1 MIDAP
6 NPADQC
12 SDCARRAAEA
22 NARPELRS
30 RRRAGPSAVPRAA
43 GAAEWPQTI
52 PRSVCCT
59 PTPPRERPHTTPPVC
74 SAFWAAEL
82 SGEAPLLRFRTF
94 PHEETAAVPSAHPTR
109 ALRAVSSWGTVRL
122 RQNRGP
128 RSALKRAPNRSVW
141 PSLRSFPTFAHR
153 ETAAAPSAHPTRALR
168 AVSRWAT
175 AGFGWNCGWND
186 GAVLQAGMYAH

>member
-1 MIDAP
+1 MEGAAVAAALGASSSPKARSRPPSKRQGEGEKCRGVRRSTDAR
-6 NPADQC
+6 NPADP
-12 SDCARRAAEA
+12 SSSRARRAAEA

-74 SAFWAAEL
+74 SASSAREL

-94 PHEETAAVPSAHPTR
+94 PHQETAAVPSAHPTR
-109 ALRAVSSWGTVRL
+109 ALRTVSLWGTARL

-128 RSALKRAPNRSVW
+128 RSALKRAPNRSVR
-141 PSLRSFPTFAHR
+141 PSLRSFPTFA
-153 ETAAAPSAHPTRALR
+153 
-168 AVSRWAT
+168 
-175 AGFGWNCGWND
+175 
-186 GAVLQAGMYAH
+186 Q

>member
-1 MIDAP
+1 MSSWTA
-6 NPADQC
+6 
-12 SDCARRAAEA
+12 
-22 NARPELRS
+22 LRS
-30 RRRAGPSAVPRAA
+30 RRCAGPSAVPRAA

-109 ALRAVSSWGTVRL
+109 ALRAVSRWATVGL

-128 RSALKRAPNRSVW
+128 RSALKRAPNRSVR

-153 ETAAAPSAHPTRALR
+153 ETAAAPSAHPVRALC
-168 AVSRWAT
+168 AVSHPATTGFGRNHGPT
-175 AGFGWNCGWND
+175 AGQLL
-186 GAVLQAGMYAH
+186 APQPVEHEER